1 MSRRSIGTPIS
12 DEKVLQK
19 NDQFCVKKGSWEPP
33 VSDKKVCV
41 TRKEHFLKLCQ
52 EQKSFHIFVKMFE
65 ELVYQTITRQPGLPL
80 SMDQHDQ

>member
-1 MSRRSIGTPIS
+1 MLQIVIYKKLNFWEEYTPL
-12 DEKVLQK
+12 V
-19 NDQFCVKKGSWEPP
+19 SWEP
-33 VSDKKVCV
+33 SDKKVCV